1 MTRKGG
7 RLSERAVPSLAA
19 LLALL
24 ALAPAALGAD
34 PPPAAS
40 PASPAS
46 PAKPFEE
53 RLSRTPHVLTLG
65 GERIAYTAAAG
76 TLILRGDDGAPR
88 AAVFSVAY
96 TRDGVK
102 EPASRPVTFA
112 FNGGPGGAAVW
123 VHLGGFG
130 PRRVD
135 LDAQGFPLPP
145 PARLVDNEDSL
156 LDVTDLV
163 FVDPVSTGY
172 SRPAP
177 GVDAKEFHG
186 FENDINSMADFIR
199 LWLTRNG
206 RMASPKLILG
216 ESYATLRACGLGA
229 RLIDRYGIRLNG
241 LVLIS
246 AALNG
251 ISHGFD
257 PGNDLPYVTF
267 LPTYTAA
274 AWYHRKL
281 PPELSGDLGR
291 TLAEVEKFA
300 LEEYAP
306 ALLLGDWLPAER
318 RRAVAGKLAR
328 YTGLS
333 PDYVERANLRI
344 EESRFCKEVLRDR
357 RQTIG
362 RIDARFTTVDLD
374 AVGETGEFDPSLTRY
389 DAPFAEAIVDY
400 LRRDLGYRE
409 DDQVYERLTDQ
420 VFPWHFPN
428 HENRYTDVAE
438 TLRQTM
444 MKNPDMKVLIA
455 SGYYDLATPFFDAQL
470 AVAHMLLPAAER
482 PRIRFAEYECGHMVY
497 TRPEDHRK
505 LKADVAGFLREAA
518 GTASQR

>member
-1 MTRKGG
+1 
-7 RLSERAVPSLAA
+7 LSARTVSSLATVLTA
-19 LLALL
+19 LALVLLAPTGLR
-24 ALAPAALGAD
+24 AEPVPAAPA
-34 PPPAAS
+34 PPRP
-40 PASPAS
+40 
-46 PAKPFEE
+46 PFEE
-53 RLSRTPHVLTLG
+53 RLSRTQHTLPLG
-65 GERIAYTAAAG
+65 GERIAYTATAG
-76 TLILRGDDGAPR
+76 TLILRSEEGAPR

-102 EPASRPVTFA
+102 DPAARPVTFA

-130 PRRVD
+130 PKRVD
-135 LDAQGFPLPP
+135 LDAKGFPLPP
-145 PARLVDNEDSL
+145 PARLIDNENSI
-156 LDVTDLV
+156 LDATDLV

-216 ESYATLRACGLGA
+216 ESYATIRAAGLGA

-246 AALNG
+246 TALNG
-251 ISHGFD
+251 LSRGFD
-257 PGNDLPYVTF
+257 PGNDMAYVTF

-274 AWYHRKL
+274 AWYHKKL
-281 PPELSGDLGR
+281 PPELAGDLGR
-291 TLAEVEKFA
+291 TLAEVKKFA

-306 ALLLGDWLPAER
+306 ALLLGDWLHPER
-318 RRAVAGKLAR
+318 RRAIAGKLAR

-333 PDYVERANLRI
+333 LDYVERANLRI

-362 RIDARFTTVDLD
+362 RIDARFTTTDLD
-374 AVGETGEFDPSLTRY
+374 AVGEIGEFDPSLTRY
-389 DAPFAEAIVDY
+389 DAPFAETIVDY

-409 DDQVYERLTDQ
+409 DELVYERLNDQ

-428 HENRYTDVAE
+428 HENRYADVAE

-455 SGYYDLATPFFDAQL
+455 SGYYDLATPFFDAEFS
-470 AVAHMLLPAAER
+470 VAHMGLPAAER

-505 LKADVAGFLREAA
+505 LKADVAGFLREA
-518 GTASQR
+518 TAAAPAASSRR